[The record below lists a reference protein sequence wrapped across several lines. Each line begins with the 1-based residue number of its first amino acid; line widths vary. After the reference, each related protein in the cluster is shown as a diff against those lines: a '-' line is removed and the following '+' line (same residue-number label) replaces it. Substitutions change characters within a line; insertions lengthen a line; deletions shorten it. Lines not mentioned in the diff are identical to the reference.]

1 MTFAD
6 LNLPIAAGYGVW
18 TATEVATDSWSAAED
33 RLATAAA
40 EWLTGEDG
48 NAPNGMSV
56 FRNEAEQ
63 RLTLDLI
70 RRAS

>member
-18 TATEVATDSWSAAED
+18 TSTEDASGGWVAAED
-33 RLATAAA
+33 RLASAAI
-40 EWLTGEDG
+40 EWLTGRDG

>member
-6 LNLPIAAGYGVW
+6 LNLPTAAGYGVW
-18 TATEVATDSWSAAED
+18 TGTESATDGWNVAED

-40 EWLTGEDG
+40 DWLTGRDS